1 MTQIRALIVRT
12 ARRVALVLTFTL
24 VGLGC
29 GLVIGSHGEQLAAA
43 QHAAA
48 AVSQAPHRVD
58 LGLPVKV
65 DAPAPAAVAAAPSG
79 VGTDFGLMQIALPG
93 GDWTQ
98 AQVTEVQAAADRVCE
113 GLTAQVPV
121 PDMVLTLTAQEGL
134 TPGQAA
140 AFVRAVS
147 QTRC

>member
-12 ARRVALVLTFTL
+12 AKRVALVLTFTL

-48 AVSQAPHRVD
+48 AQPHRVD

-65 DAPAPAAVAAAPSG
+65 DAPAPAAVAAEPQG

>member
-1 MTQIRALIVRT
+1 
-12 ARRVALVLTFTL
+12 
-24 VGLGC
+24 
-29 GLVIGSHGEQLAAA
+29 
-43 QHAAA
+43 
-48 AVSQAPHRVD
+48 
-58 LGLPVKV
+58 
-65 DAPAPAAVAAAPSG
+65 
-79 VGTDFGLMQIALPG
+79 
-93 GDWTQ
+93 
-98 AQVTEVQAAADRVCE
+98 VTEVQAAADRVCE

>member
-48 AVSQAPHRVD
+48 IQPHRVD

-65 DAPAPAAVAAAPSG
+65 AAPAPAAVAAEPQG
-79 VGTDFGLMQIALPG
+79 VGTDFGLMQIAMPG

>member
-43 QHAAA
+43 QHAA
-48 AVSQAPHRVD
+48 QPHRVD

-65 DAPAPAAVAAAPSG
+65 DAPAPAAVAAEPTG

-98 AQVTEVQAAADRVCE
+98 AQVTEVQAAADRAFHV
-113 GLTAQVPV
+113 GRV
-121 PDMVLTLTAQEGL
+121 G
-134 TPGQAA
+134 AA
-140 AFVRAVS
+140 AALPHPGDNFRRGATV
-147 QTRC
+147 C